1 MWRFQLLFQSRIQ
14 KKNLNKWH
22 EIARNMKLW
31 VRGTWNIYNLF
42 GYWGTWRA
50 TLACKSFFLSIPLL
64 VFFYPYLSSCRS
76 PMKRMA
82 SCVYYLAGKLPK
94 TPFHSFAQMKRENDA
109 IVEAKGVQCLLRTKS
124 QLNRRR
130 MCVCVCYGQQF
141 SAVFSSL
148 SFSVWWCLW
157 TLNRISLNFKWIVLI
172 YGYCC

>member
-1 MWRFQLLFQSRIQ
+1 MRWAHDYYYRLDVYMWRFQLLFQSRIQ

-94 TPFHSFAQMKRENDA
+94 TPFHSFAQMK
-109 IVEAKGVQCLLRTKS
+109 
-124 QLNRRR
+124 
-130 MCVCVCYGQQF
+130 
-141 SAVFSSL
+141 
-148 SFSVWWCLW
+148 WCDSW
-157 TLNRISLNFKWIVLI
+157 SKRGAMPFTYQISIE
-172 YGYCC
+172 

>member
-1 MWRFQLLFQSRIQ
+1 MRDMESHISLQVIFFYL
-14 KKNLNKWH
+14 
-22 EIARNMKLW
+22 
-31 VRGTWNIYNLF
+31 
-42 GYWGTWRA
+42 
-50 TLACKSFFLSIPLL
+50 FLSLSFSILISVHAARLWSVWPL
-64 VFFYPYLSSCRS
+64 VFTIWLENCQRHRFILSH
-76 PMKRMA
+76 KW
-82 SCVYYLAGKLPK
+82 
-94 TPFHSFAQMKRENDA
+94 NDA